1 MKINYSVLLQKL
13 EYDVSTSLIINF
25 NKIYDVKLLQPI
37 LTLFEKSP
45 IYYLFWLAK
54 FLTYTYL

>member
-1 MKINYSVLLQKL
+1 MMINYSVLLQNL
-13 EYDVSTSLIINF
+13 NIMFQLHF
-25 NKIYDVKLLQPI
+25 
-37 LTLFEKSP
+37 FEKSP